1 MFYTM
6 SNSKRHYYRQD
17 KYPDRNN
24 HSERDEIR
32 YERHTRP
39 SNKRDYSSHHQ
50 DHQRDED
57 RYVHGKEYRSMHNDN
72 RASTSFYRSK
82 VHMQHIP
89 SSKQTQEDKKNI
101 TLPTP
106 ILPPI
111 SSFIHVRNIDIYE
124 KIEQIGEGTYG
135 KVFKGRFKNDPT
147 LLVALK
153 KVRMESEKEGFPI
166 TAVREVKILTTLNH
180 PNIVKL
186 IEIVTS
192 NNSVYLV
199 FEYLEY
205 DLAALTLQP
214 NFSLTISQVK
224 CLLQQLLNAMHYLHK
239 KNILH
244 RDIKSS
250 NILMNRSGQLKL
262 ADFGLARAFK
272 SWQQRI
278 HVTNRVIT
286 LWYRP
291 PELLLGSSTYGP
303 EVDMWGLGCL
313 FVEWLVGKGP
323 PFQSNHELGQLEVI
337 FQALGSPRLFLDENK
352 QTINPRY
359 PGLASCPWSRWI
371 KSKSEID
378 DPLFNTTG
386 SLYSL
391 LAKLNISSNGIDL
404 LNRLLSLEPTCRISA
419 QNALNHQFFKEEPFP
434 CKPSEIPILENDC
447 HEYETKKKKKSTSNT
462 ITSS

>member
-1 MFYTM
+1 MFHTM
-6 SNSKRHYYRQD
+6 NSNKRHYYRQD
-17 KYPDRNN
+17 KYPDGNS
-24 HSERDEIR
+24 HSERGR
-32 YERHTRP
+32 SHYERHSKP
-39 SNKRDYSSHHQ
+39 SHKRDYSSYHQ
-50 DHQRDED
+50 DHQRDEE
-57 RYVHGKEYRSMHNDN
+57 RHVHDKEHRSEHNDN
-72 RASTSFYRSK
+72 RISIPFYRSK
-82 VHMQHIP
+82 VHIQHIP
-89 SSKQTQEDKKNI
+89 PSKQMFNDKKNI
-101 TLPTP
+101 
-106 ILPPI
+106 ILPASILPSI

-135 KVFKGRFKNDPT
+135 KVFKGRFKDDPT

-153 KVRMESEKEGFPI
+153 KVRMESEKEGFPV

-186 IEIVTS
+186 IEIITS
-192 NNSVYLV
+192 KNSVYLV

-205 DLAALTLQP
+205 DLAALALQP
-214 NFSLTISQVK
+214 NFSPTISQVK
-224 CLLQQLLNAMHYLHK
+224 CLLQQLLNAMNYLHK

-250 NILMNRSGQLKL
+250 NVLMNRSGQLKL

-291 PELLLGSSTYGP
+291 PELLLGSSTYGS

-323 PFQSNHELGQLEVI
+323 PFQSNHEFGQLEVI
-337 FQALGSPRLFLDENK
+337 FQALGSPRLFLDDNK
-352 QTINPRY
+352 QSINPKY
-359 PGLASCPWSRWI
+359 PVLASCPWSRWI
-371 KSKSEID
+371 KIKSEVD
-378 DPLFNTTG
+378 DPLFNTAG

-391 LAKLNISSNGIDL
+391 LTNLNISSNGIDL
-404 LNRLLSLEPTCRISA
+404 INRLLSLEPTCRISA

-434 CKPSEIPILENDC
+434 CKPSELPILESDC
-447 HEYETKKKKKSTSNT
+447 HEYETKKKKSTINT